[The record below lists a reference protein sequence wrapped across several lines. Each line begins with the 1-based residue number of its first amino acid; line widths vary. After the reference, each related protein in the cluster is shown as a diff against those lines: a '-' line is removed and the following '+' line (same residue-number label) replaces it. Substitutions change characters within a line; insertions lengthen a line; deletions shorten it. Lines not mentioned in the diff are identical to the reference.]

1 MSSALR
7 RESAFLLDPWEMGE
21 ADRLTIEGGIP
32 GIVLMESAGQ
42 AVADALRR
50 AFPAARRIAV
60 LAGPGNNGGDGY
72 VAGRLLREAG
82 LSVTLFSTADPAALK
97 GDAAIAAARYPG
109 PVEAL
114 GAFVPGE
121 ADVVVDAIF
130 GAGLDRPVS
139 GPIADVMRATKAAGL
154 PVVAVDLPSGVSG
167 ASGAVLGEAFAAA
180 LTVTFFRRKPGHLL
194 QPGRS
199 LCGEMVVADIGIA
212 DGVLATIRPKTF
224 ANEPAL
230 WADARPTPSADGHKY
245 DRGHAVVFSGG
256 ATTSGA
262 ARLAAMAALRAG
274 AGLVTV
280 FAPPSALMVNA
291 AHLTAIMLKRCANT
305 AALQSAL
312 EDARLSAFVL
322 GPGFGVGEAARDYA
336 LAVLSA
342 RRALVLDADGITAF
356 ADAAEALFSAIRAA
370 ASPVV
375 LTPHQGE
382 FARLFPDIAA
392 DGALSKLAK
401 ARKAAERAGCIVILK
416 GADTVIAAP
425 DGQAAINATGTPHLA
440 TAGSGDVLAG
450 IVAGLLAQK
459 MPAFEAAAAGVWM
472 HGRAAELFGPGLI
485 AEDLPGLLPKVL
497 AELSLPA
504 DAGPLD

>member
-1 MSSALR
+1 MSIEQGGGVS
-7 RESAFLLDPWEMGE
+7 LLDPREMGE
-21 ADRLTIEGGIP
+21 ADRLTIEGGLA
-32 GIVLMESAGQ
+32 GIVLMDNAGR
-42 AVADALRR
+42 AVADALRCS
-50 AFPAARRIAV
+50 FPAARRIAV

-72 VAGRLLREAG
+72 VVGRLLREAG
-82 LSVTLFSTADPAALK
+82 LTVALFSAGDPAALK
-97 GDAAIAAARYPG
+97 GDAAKAAALYPG
-109 PVEAL
+109 PVAAL
-114 GAFVPGE
+114 DAFVPGKT
-121 ADVVVDAIF
+121 DVVVDALF

-139 GPIADVMRATKAAGL
+139 EPIAALMRATKAAGV

-167 ASGAVLGEAFAAA
+167 ASGAVLGEAFSAA

-194 QPGRS
+194 QPGRGR
-199 LCGEMVVADIGIA
+199 CGRVVIADIGIA
-212 DGVLATIRPKTF
+212 DDVLGAIRPKTF
-224 ANEPAL
+224 ANEPGL
-230 WADARPTPSADGHKY
+230 WASLRPDPAVDGHKY

-291 AHLTAIMLKRCANT
+291 AHLTAIMLKRCADT
-305 AALQSAL
+305 TALQAAL
-312 EDARLSAFVL
+312 EDARLSTFVL
-322 GPGFGVGEAARDYA
+322 GPGFGAGAPARDYA

-356 ADAAEALFSAIRAA
+356 AEAPETLFAAIRAA
-370 ASPVV
+370 GSPVV

-392 DGALSKLAK
+392 EGNSSKLEK
-401 ARKAAERAGCIVILK
+401 ARQAAEHAGCVVVLK

-425 DGQAAINATGTPHLA
+425 DGRAAINATGTPYLA
-440 TAGSGDVLAG
+440 TAGSGDVLSG
-450 IVAGLLAQK
+450 VIAGLLAQK

-497 AELSLPA
+497 AELSGA
-504 DAGPLD
+504 T

>member
-1 MSSALR
+1 MSIEQDGGVS
-7 RESAFLLDPWEMGE
+7 LLDPREMGE
-21 ADRLTIEGGIP
+21 ADRLTIAGGLA
-32 GIVLMESAGQ
+32 GVVLMDNAGR

-50 AFPAARRIAV
+50 SFPAARRIAV

-72 VAGRLLREAG
+72 VVGRLLREAG
-82 LSVTLFSTADPAALK
+82 LTVALFSTGDPASLK
-97 GDAAIAAARYPG
+97 GDAARAAARYPG

-114 GAFVPGE
+114 DAIVPGE
-121 ADVVVDAIF
+121 ADVVVDALF

-139 GPIADVMRATKAAGL
+139 EPIAAVMRATKAAGV

-167 ASGAVLGEAFAAA
+167 ASGAVLGEAFSAA

-194 QPGRS
+194 QPGRGR
-199 LCGEMVVADIGIA
+199 CGRVVVADIGIA
-212 DGVLATIRPKTF
+212 DDVLDTIRPKTF
-224 ANEPAL
+224 ANEPEL
-230 WADARPTPSADGHKY
+230 WAEARPDPSTDGHKY

-291 AHLTAIMLKRCANT
+291 AHLTAIMLKRCSDAS
-305 AALQSAL
+305 ALQAAL

-322 GPGFGVGEAARDYA
+322 GPGFGLGEPARDYA

-356 ADAAEALFSAIRAA
+356 AEAPETLFAAIRAA
-370 ASPVV
+370 GSPVV

-392 DGALSKLAK
+392 EGNSSKLEK
-401 ARKAAERAGCIVILK
+401 ARQAAERAGCVVVLK

-425 DGQAAINATGTPHLA
+425 DGRAAINATGTPYLA
-440 TAGSGDVLAG
+440 TAGSGDVLSG
-450 IVAGLLAQK
+450 VIAGLLAQK
-459 MPAFEAAAAGVWM
+459 TPAFEAAAAGVWM

-497 AELSLPA
+497 AELSGA
-504 DAGPLD
+504 T